1 MENVEKEFTDEF
13 RTHHQITTQ
22 HILTWVS
29 SYGKTLKTQVK
40 KALAVSAISAEVNAE
55 PQKNGKRS
63 ADQIVDGEDQ
73 AVTHV
78 PKKPQTDAEYCSDT
92 PTVSAVPS
100 PVNGGKRGKG
110 SRGGKGS
117 KGGNDGNGSI
127 NARMCL
133 I

>member
-1 MENVEKEFTDEF
+1 M
-13 RTHHQITTQ
+13 
-22 HILTWVS
+22 
-29 SYGKTLKTQVK
+29 
-40 KALAVSAISAEVNAE
+40 
-55 PQKNGKRS
+55 
-63 ADQIVDGEDQ
+63 
-73 AVTHV
+73 THV

-127 NARMCL
+127 NA
-133 I
+133 